1 MKKVLLLAV
10 LFMSAMI
17 INAQTRTVVKTA
29 DLPKALTENV
39 AKDYAGFTIKEAT
52 KVVTNNVVTF
62 EVVVVKGT
70 TTDTLVYD
78 KDGKFVKKVT
88 AKTGTPEKKDNPP
101 ATKQNPPATKQNP
114 PKK

>member
-1 MKKVLLLAV
+1 MKKLLLLAV

-29 DLPKALTENV
+29 DLPKALTESV

-52 KVVTNNVVTF
+52 KVVANNVVTY

-70 TTDTLVYD
+70 ATDTLVYD

-88 AKTGTPEKKDNPP
+88 AKTGTTEKKDTPP
-101 ATKQNPPATKQNP
+101 VKQNPPA
-114 PKK
+114 KK